1 MCSRIPK
8 REDSDGAREPLLGNS
23 GSVFHESPVEAEVVT
38 ESESSLCESTTTA
51 FSYED
56 AINEAG
62 FGLFHGWLLIVC
74 GWANASDA
82 IEILSVSFLLPAA
95 RCDLQLTS
103 SDMGFLIASTFLGM
117 AIGGYVWGYLA
128 DKNGRQKILAF
139 SLAINGLFAALSSL
153 ATTFWLF
160 LLLRFIS
167 GIGVGG
173 SIPVIFSYFSEFQP
187 RKKRGVMISC
197 LATFWMVGNILVA
210 GLAWLVIPRTFIRFQ
225 LGNLNFESWRVF
237 VGLCSIPSLSSG
249 LLFGFVMPESPKYL
263 MEVGNETVAIHVFHK
278 MFVCNHRGSIKKFPI
293 CKLNISNKRAEKSA
307 AKDNLNVNTLC
318 HIIKQTLGPSTKL
331 FRAPLTSRSIVLLI
345 VFFCISFGYYG
356 LWMWLPELFKRQDEG
371 DVSCSITFHQTDTH
385 QINNESCSPPKRT
398 VFTES
403 LIIAGAN
410 LPGNIFS
417 IFLMDVVGGR
427 ILLVFSL
434 LLSGL
439 SVFFFWAV
447 KTKTQSLVMSCI
459 FSAVSVVSW
468 NALDLIGTELYPTQL
483 RSCALGFFTG
493 VGRLASI
500 LANIVFG
507 QLVDTNCAVT
517 LLLVAAMLCIGG
529 LTASKL
535 PQTKHA
541 ELM

>member
-1 MCSRIPK
+1 
-8 REDSDGAREPLLGNS
+8 
-23 GSVFHESPVEAEVVT
+23 T
-38 ESESSLCESTTTA
+38 
-51 FSYED
+51 
-56 AINEAG
+56 G

-167 GIGVGG
+167 GV
-173 SIPVIFSYFSEFQP
+173 
-187 RKKRGVMISC
+187 
-197 LATFWMVGNILVA
+197 
-210 GLAWLVIPRTFIRFQ
+210 
-225 LGNLNFESWRVF
+225 
-237 VGLCSIPSLSSG
+237 
-249 LLFGFVMPESPKYL
+249 
-263 MEVGNETVAIHVFHK
+263 
-278 MFVCNHRGSIKKFPI
+278 
-293 CKLNISNKRAEKSA
+293 
-307 AKDNLNVNTLC
+307 
-318 HIIKQTLGPSTKL
+318 
-331 FRAPLTSRSIVLLI
+331 
-345 VFFCISFGYYG
+345 GYYG

-371 DVSCSITFHQTDTH
+371 DVSCSITFHQSDTH
-385 QINNESCSPPKRT
+385 QVNNESCSPPKRT

-403 LIIAGAN
+403 LITAGAN
-410 LPGNIFS
+410 LPGNIFT
-417 IFLMDVVGGR
+417 IFLMDVLGGR

-529 LTASKL
+529 LTASRL
-535 PQTKHA
+535 PHTKHA